1 MDFKVQ
7 LKKYQE
13 QVNNELEKYSGK
25 KDVPEKILNNS
36 MEYSLMAGGKR
47 LRPILVI
54 ATYEYLEKI
63 LINVFHMQLLL
74 RWYIIFR

>member
-7 LKKYQE
+7 IKKYQE
-13 QVNNELEKYSGK
+13 QVNKELEKYSGK

-54 ATYEYLEKI
+54 ATYEIFGKN
-63 LINVFHMQLLL
+63 INKGINFRLFVFP
-74 RWYIIFR
+74 YFE